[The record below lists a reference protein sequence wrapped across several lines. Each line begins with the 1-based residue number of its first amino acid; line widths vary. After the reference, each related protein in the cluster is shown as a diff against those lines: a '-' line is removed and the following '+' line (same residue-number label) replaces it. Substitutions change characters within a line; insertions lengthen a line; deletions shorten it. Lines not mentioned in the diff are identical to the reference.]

1 MNGGLLF
8 WIAIGVVAVLVI
20 VGLVAILAYPRDNS
34 F

>member
-8 WIAIGVVAVLVI
+8 WIAIGVVAVLGI
-20 VGLVAILAYPRDNS
+20 VGLGAILAYPRDNS